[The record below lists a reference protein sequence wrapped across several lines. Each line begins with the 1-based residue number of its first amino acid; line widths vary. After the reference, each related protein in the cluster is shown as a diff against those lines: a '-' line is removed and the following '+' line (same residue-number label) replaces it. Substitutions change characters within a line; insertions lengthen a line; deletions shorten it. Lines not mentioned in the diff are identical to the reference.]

1 MSNRS
6 AQAAALQDLTRPRP
20 PETLRARVA
29 IVGAAVALAVTAHL
43 LMGGRWTW
51 VLFGFVGIVSLL
63 VSLPRLGWLAKPVG
77 AYVGLWLVF
86 NLFRAGAD
94 DTDWA
99 DVVLGL
105 VPRLEAW
112 LFGGQ
117 LPSGLL
123 QEWFYSAGD
132 FDWFD
137 YGLVAI
143 YLSFF
148 VVPHAIAI
156 LLLWRNRQ
164 LFWQYALSFLVLFTL
179 SAASF
184 YLMPTSPPWLVSEI
198 VSEDGYLRITRINE
212 PVLAT
217 LDLPFQLFNQGSR
230 DSVRTSEVRM
240 EPNPIAA
247 MPSIHFAA
255 TALIIFPARL
265 AGRALY
271 YAAIVYTLLMGIAL
285 VYLGEHYVLDLLVGG
300 AMVLVSW
307 ALAGRW
313 ISEYT
318 GKGKAE

>member
-1 MSNRS
+1 M
-6 AQAAALQDLTRPRP
+6 RPRP

-43 LMGGRWTW
+43 LKGGRRTW

-184 YLMPTSPPWLVSEI
+184 YLMPTSPPGSSAKLFPRMDTFGSFA
-198 VSEDGYLRITRINE
+198 STNRYSPCSTCRFSSLTRARGTACARARSAWNRT
-212 PVLAT
+212 PSPPCPRFT
-217 LDLPFQLFNQGSR
+217 SR
-230 DSVRTSEVRM
+230 RR
-240 EPNPIAA
+240 
-247 MPSIHFAA
+247 H
-255 TALIIFPARL
+255 
-265 AGRALY
+265 
-271 YAAIVYTLLMGIAL
+271 
-285 VYLGEHYVLDLLVGG
+285 
-300 AMVLVSW
+300 
-307 ALAGRW
+307 
-313 ISEYT
+313 
-318 GKGKAE
+318 